1 MSLYQTPNLRRF
13 KMQLNSIAHQS
24 SYSVAK
30 SAAPKQQAPVS
41 QAPVDCLES
50 SPKPEAGY
58 SRLDFTLDR
67 GLGLVAG
74 GVIGTAVGA
83 LTGQALIGGVLG
95 GLTGSIAVPLSRMAG
110 LFD

>member
-1 MSLYQTPNLRRF
+1 
-13 KMQLNSIAHQS
+13 MQLGSITNQP

-30 SAAPKQQAPVS
+30 SATPKQEAPVN

-50 SPKPEAGY
+50 SAQPAAGY
-58 SRLDFTLDR
+58 SRLDFTIDR

-83 LTGQALIGGVLG
+83 LTGQALLGGVLG
-95 GLTGSIAVPLSRMAG
+95 GLTGSIAVPLSRMTG